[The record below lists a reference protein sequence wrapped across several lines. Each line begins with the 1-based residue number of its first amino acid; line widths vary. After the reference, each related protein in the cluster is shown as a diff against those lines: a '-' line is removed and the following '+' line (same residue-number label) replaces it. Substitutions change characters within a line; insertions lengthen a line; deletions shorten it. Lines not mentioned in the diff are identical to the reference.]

1 VVDPFVVIMTVLV
14 GGLLV
19 ILILLGIFY
28 PGSGADQ
35 VNWRPTRSV
44 ETEVQN
50 ELDDMEQML
59 AATNAKRRARGE
71 TDLTEEGMHAKV
83 AEDRRLADAHRE
95 AYLSDI
101 EIEQMLTVKNERR
114 VRKGLEPITADQYR
128 AQLEAERKAL

>member
-1 VVDPFVVIMTVLV
+1 MVDPFVVIMTALV

-19 ILILLGIFY
+19 ILILLGLFY

-50 ELDDMEQML
+50 ELDDMDQML
-59 AATNAKRRARGE
+59 AATNAKRVARGE
-71 TDLTEEGMHAKV
+71 TALTEESMHARV
-83 AEDRRLADAHRE
+83 AEDRKLADEHRE
-95 AYLSDI
+95 AYLSDV
-101 EIEQMLTVKNERR
+101 EIEQMLAVKNERR
-114 VRKGLEPITADQYR
+114 ARRGLEPISADDYR

>member
-1 VVDPFVVIMTVLV
+1 MVDPFVVIMTVLV

-19 ILILLGIFY
+19 ILILLGVFY

-59 AATNAKRRARGE
+59 AATNAKRRARGDVE
-71 TDLTEEGMHAKV
+71 LTEEGLHQRV
-83 AEDRRLADAHRE
+83 AEDRRLADEQRE
-95 AYLSDI
+95 AYLSDV

-114 VRKGLEPITADQYR
+114 ARKGLEPITAEQYK
-128 AQLEAERKAL
+128 AQLEAERNAT

>member
-19 ILILLGIFY
+19 ILILLGVFY

-59 AATNAKRRARGE
+59 AATNAKRAARGE
-71 TDLTEEGMHAKV
+71 PALTEEGLHRRV
-83 AEDRRLADAHRE
+83 AEDRKLADEHRE
-95 AYLSDI
+95 AYLSDV
-101 EIEQMLTVKNERR
+101 EIEQMLAVKNERR
-114 VRKGLEPITADQYR
+114 ARKGLEPISADDYR

>member
-19 ILILLGIFY
+19 ILILLGLFY

-50 ELDDMEQML
+50 ELDDVEQML
-59 AATNAKRRARGE
+59 AAANAKRRARGLDE
-71 TDLTEEGMHAKV
+71 LTEEGMHERV
-83 AEDRRLADAHRE
+83 AEDRRLADARRE
-95 AYLSDI
+95 AYLSDV
-101 EIEQMLTVKNERR
+101 EIEQMLAVKNERR
-114 VRKGLEPITADQYR
+114 ARKGLQPITAEQYK
-128 AQLEAERKAL
+128 AQLEAERKTL

>member
-1 VVDPFVVIMTVLV
+1 MVDPFVVIMTVLV

-83 AEDRRLADAHRE
+83 AEDRRLADAHRD